1 MKDHLKKLQA
11 LRNKIDN
18 IDNELLNLLA
28 KRKQTVQKIGRIKH
42 ANNLPILNK
51 KRQSEMM
58 HSMVSKAQFLRLSPT
73 FIRKLYDII
82 REYSIELQ
90 KSLNKN

>member
-28 KRKQTVQKIGRIKH
+28 KRKQTVQKICRIKH
-42 ANNLPILNK
+42 ANNLPLLDK
-51 KRQSEMM
+51 KRQSEVM
-58 HSMVSKAQFLRLSPT
+58 HSMISKAQFLRLSPS
-73 FIRKLYDII
+73 FIRKLYDVIH
-82 REYSIELQ
+82 EYSVGFQ
-90 KSLNKN
+90 KSIDNK